1 LVEQQSL
8 KEEIRFPILIP
19 CGIFQPRTQHVRQKT
34 LRSGSKNEKIDTGAL
49 PTLFFGP
56 NPRPMKV
63 LAARN
68 TFENDRHG
76 VFDDRSVWVVKHRL
90 QHARDFAQTERIF
103 CTWDRQ
109 IRSNRANFFAAR
121 ERNIG
126 SNMREISLK
135 PSEFFA
141 LGTDKFARTERT
153 FSPPASEMSAP
164 TGENFRSVERSFS
177 HAGPPNIGPEA
188 AKKFART
195 ERIFSPTA
203 SEMLAAT
210 DENFRSSEQTV
221 SLEALKFRSF

>member
-1 LVEQQSL
+1 MCVL
-8 KEEIRFPILIP
+8 
-19 CGIFQPRTQHVRQKT
+19 QPRPPPPSTKGYRATVPA
-34 LRSGSKNEKIDTGAL
+34 GAL
-49 PTLFFGP
+49 Q
-56 NPRPMKV
+56 V
-63 LAARN
+63 LNAC
-68 TFENDRHG
+68 
-76 VFDDRSVWVVKHRL
+76 VCVHRL
-90 QHARDFAQTERIF
+90 IATLQITRSTPQRAASFDRASEWFCIPSEMISSKWPTFFARASEISAPTCEKFARFEQKNF
-103 CTWDRQ
+103 ASWDRQ
-109 IRSNRANFFAAR
+109 IRSNRANFFATR